1 MAIQT
6 TGITTS
12 LVAATIGQASSDI
25 GTLCSSSKINKWS
38 KHKPVIQPIGNNAG
52 VDWWKDVE
60 GKCGLNLIEYV
71 NIYDVIDAIDSVSG
85 ATWQYNKPSGGS
97 SSPYCLGHFKGY
109 EHSSVVPFKVYTPT
123 GTIYTASAGAQLSVT
138 INTPIVIPE
147 GNLYLTD
154 IDTINDC
161 YLCVILKKDSQIKY
175 VTSNITLW
183 DGSPNVNVPVYGLPN
198 GTYTLYVCLATNM
211 KTDIND
217 NNTVNT
223 FYTLDEV
230 TKKNVVLEQ
239 NPLNILIDG
248 RWENDDPISGIVD
261 CRLVITNNASTSIAM
276 QNCYLSLRHSNNTFT
291 DPFELGERSTYLNVI
306 TIAGGSSVTIDE
318 SFMADVNDSPTG
330 QWKIWFSSTS
340 PYSIQKSASMLTPMV
355 NP

>member
-12 LVAATIGQASSDI
+12 LVAATIGLASNDV
-25 GTLCSSSKINKWS
+25 GTLCSSNKINKWS
-38 KHKPVIQPIGNNAG
+38 KNKPVIQPIGNN
-52 VDWWKDVE
+52 VVEWWRDVE
-60 GKCGLNLIEYV
+60 GKCGFDLIEYL
-71 NIYDVIDAIDSVSG
+71 NINDVIAAIDSVSG

-109 EHSSVVPFKVYTPT
+109 EHTSVVPFKVNTPT
-123 GTIYTASAGAQLSVT
+123 STIYTASAGARLSVT
-138 INTPIVIPE
+138 INTPIVIPD

-154 IDTINDC
+154 IEAIYNC

-175 VTSNITLW
+175 VTSNTTLL
-183 DGSPNVNVPVYGLPN
+183 DGAHNVNVPVYGLAS

-217 NNTVNT
+217 YNTVNT
-223 FYTLDEV
+223 FYTLDQI
-230 TKKNVVLEQ
+230 TKKSVVLEQ
-239 NPLNILIDG
+239 NPLHILIDG
-248 RWENDDPISGIVD
+248 RWENDDPISGIVN

-276 QNCYLSLRHSNNTFT
+276 QNCYLSLRHSNNAFT
-291 DPFELGERSTYLNVI
+291 DPFEIGERSTYLNVI
-306 TIAGGSSVTIDE
+306 TIAGNSSVTLDE
-318 SFMADVNDSPTG
+318 SFFADIDDSPTG

-340 PYSIQKSASMLTPMV
+340 PYFIQKSASMLTPMV
-355 NP
+355 DP